1 VCYQL
6 VLVSP
11 LTVSE
16 VRSMLPPGVRA
27 DILDG
32 PALARWRGL
41 LRGAQAAVHLRVGRC
56 ACRLVPARFAGAH
69 TDEAHLRA
77 EHRRRGTPRDR
88 VLPALERH
96 RLGADEGAVV
106 PPLALPAFVAEHA
119 RNAGPALF
127 ALAFGDGPAL
137 PAAAGAVRDVP
148 LAETRAGDAWL
159 REDAAVRVTR

>member
-1 VCYQL
+1 MCYQL

-27 DILDG
+27 DILDA

-69 TDEAHLRA
+69 SDEAHLRA
-77 EHRRRGTPRDR
+77 EHRRHGTPRER
-88 VLPALERH
+88 VLTALERH
-96 RLGADEGAVV
+96 RLGAVDGEIV

-127 ALAFGDGPAL
+127 ALGFGAPGEL
-137 PAAAGAVRDVP
+137 PAATGAVRDVS
-148 LAETRAGDAWL
+148 LAETRDGDGWL
-159 REDAAVRVTR
+159 REDAPVRVGR